1 MFWLDKWTSAQFLAD
16 FAFFMGRMFQG
27 FEMFSLIFTV
37 IYIGECVGWYL
48 LGMIFDIQ
56 VWGQEIAGW
65 MKMKMEIFGFD
76 LGDQLKWV

>member
-48 LGMIFDIQ
+48 LGMIFDI
-56 VWGQEIAGW
+56 
-65 MKMKMEIFGFD
+65 
-76 LGDQLKWV
+76 